1 MSHATPDNAEAVRLM
16 AEGCAVG
23 RDRLGLGRDLFG
35 TPLVDDTQPQTEVL
49 RFAVDLAPDEM
60 LGFSTV
66 LRELEPKLGM
76 KVVLEY
82 VSTDTQ
88 YLQLKKGKGPCD
100 LVAFDFELLR
110 RFMSLDRSDGTPRIP
125 LNLLLDPKV
134 MAYSD
139 LAAFAD
145 KQIKDLCS
153 RTRG

>member
-1 MSHATPDNAEAVRLM
+1 MNSAAANPEVSDVSCDTGQCRGREAI

-23 RDRLGLGRDLFG
+23 RDRLGLGRGLFG

-88 YLQLKKGKGPCD
+88 YLQLKKGKGPVT
-100 LVAFDFELLR
+100 L
-110 RFMSLDRSDGTPRIP
+110 SRSTSNCCAG
-125 LNLLLDPKV
+125 
-134 MAYSD
+134 S
-139 LAAFAD
+139 
-145 KQIKDLCS
+145 
-153 RTRG
+153 